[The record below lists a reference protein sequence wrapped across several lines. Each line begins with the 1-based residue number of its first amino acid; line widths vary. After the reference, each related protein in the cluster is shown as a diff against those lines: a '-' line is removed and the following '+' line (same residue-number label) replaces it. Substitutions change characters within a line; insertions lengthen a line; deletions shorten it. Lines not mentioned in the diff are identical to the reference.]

1 MFIASAVPFRGWFQ
15 RSTARAG
22 GDNSRFI
29 SSLVAA
35 CEELCSENQRQV
47 WAGNVMLCCTRLCT
61 WRVVSTCERSE
72 RRWQIRR
79 SHTAPGHRLQLPDD
93 EKLIPPSP
101 QLLLSDSICKG
112 GERDGVKVRLSSFF
126 FWSLIYTFRTSFRTT
141 DSVFLNFNNALIELK
156 TFNVK
161 FPVSCKSTFLFIIP
175 FMFPTSGTL
184 VNIWSLIPIFFSPVA
199 YLHFQVSLQNKWL
212 SNHLFSKSSELKT
225 FHVAFPVSCKSSSSF
240 VIPFTMFCNWGYNIW
255 SFSTN

>member
-1 MFIASAVPFRGWFQ
+1 MFIASAVPFIGWFQ

-72 RRWQIRR
+72 RRLQIRR

-101 QLLLSDSICKG
+101 QLLLGNSICKG
-112 GERDGVKVRLSSFF
+112 RERDGVKVRLSSLFLGRLSILSELPSEQLIQF
-126 FWSLIYTFRTSFRTT
+126 SSISIMLSSSWRRLMWSFRFHVNQLSCLSFHSCFRHLELWLIYG
-141 DSVFLNFNNALIELK
+141 A
-156 TFNVK
+156 
-161 FPVSCKSTFLFIIP
+161 
-175 FMFPTSGTL
+175 
-184 VNIWSLIPIFFSPVA
+184 
-199 YLHFQVSLQNKWL
+199 
-212 SNHLFSKSSELKT
+212 
-225 FHVAFPVSCKSSSSF
+225 
-240 VIPFTMFCNWGYNIW
+240 
-255 SFSTN
+255 